1 MPPNCLKMGNFLSRG
16 LAPSEKGLK
25 RSDQEGLTKSPTET
39 KKRPTERRD
48 GRSYAEVVSAG
59 PETSAMSKLRKSS
72 VGWKFVATPKDKKV

>member
-1 MPPNCLKMGNFLSRG
+1 MGGFLSRG
-16 LAPSEKGLK
+16 LAPSDPQGLK
-25 RSDQEGLTKSPTET
+25 GSEHKPLKSPTET

-72 VGWKFVATPKDKKV
+72 VGWKFVETPKDKKV